1 MASARGGLMES
12 PYFKDDTAQLL
23 PIASDKKSDSGNF
36 DSCLETL
43 VKASTRCVRASSGG
57 CFFVFTL
64 RSPRDLRPL
73 RHACVRQRSCCTSL
87 PPCSWIVR
95 SVSQL

>member
-43 VKASTRCVRASSGG
+43 VKASNRCVLCFGG
-57 CFFVFTL
+57 CVG
-64 RSPRDLRPL
+64 
-73 RHACVRQRSCCTSL
+73 
-87 PPCSWIVR
+87 
-95 SVSQL
+95 